1 MMLME
6 WGIKIADHLGVD
18 CFVEGSQT
26 GVPLYLQ
33 HGFEIIE
40 NRVVKPV
47 IKDEDKSKEWKEMEG
62 TMIETLSMMRRR
74 PKSVVD
80 RRSSR

>member
-1 MMLME
+1 MLME
-6 WGIKIADHLGVD
+6 WGTKMADRLGVD

-40 NRVVKPV
+40 NRLVKPF
-47 IKDEDKSKEWKEMEG
+47 KKEEDKSREWKDTED
-62 TMIETLSMMRRR
+62 TMVETLSMMKR
-74 PKSVVD
+74 PSKGIFD
-80 RRSSR
+80 